1 MIILRCS
8 KFSYSCS
15 PRFIYIFV
23 VLSPGFDFIF
33 SVLVKRFAGKS
44 ISEMT
49 YIVSS
54 GMSNLNSC
62 SQSIVDDEDE
72 DNVVVVVVM
81 TIFFHLLKCIRAD

>member
-1 MIILRCS
+1 
-8 KFSYSCS
+8 
-15 PRFIYIFV
+15 V